1 MTPWEL
7 LTTCQGLRA
16 WLSAFKAQR
25 AETHRPE
32 SRRLLSSKVRD
43 HLLFIGSIKHSG
55 RVN

>member
-43 HLLFIGSIKHSG
+43 HLPFIGSIKHSG